1 MDAGKEQTDDSGE
14 VSLEDL
20 CHNSCSVL
28 MSAKKSTKYL
38 LSPKSTGKK
47 KLIYFLTIL
56 TAHCFFSS
64 VGFAKEQLVLL

>member
-28 MSAKKSTKYL
+28 MSAKKVNKIFII
-38 LSPKSTGKK
+38 PKVYWKK
-47 KLIYFLTIL
+47 KN
-56 TAHCFFSS
+56 
-64 VGFAKEQLVLL
+64 